1 LSDNPAVNDRIAAA
15 RVALSDAG
23 RMNVELLR
31 AHIDKPGSRLEI
43 TLEYCRGKSVL
54 DIGCVNHNIENVDV
68 ESWQHRAITEV
79 ASNVLGVDYL
89 HDEVQEL
96 AKRGFRVLAADIT
109 KPLDLNEQFDVI
121 VIGHLIEH
129 LSSFDGLFTNIQK
142 LLKPGGHVLISTPNP
157 FYTEQYF
164 YAAFKNDLIVNSEH
178 TCWIDPVTLDQLA
191 RRFGLVTTAVYWIKE
206 KWNLGWVIMN
216 SPARLFDQQTG
227 TWSFHGDPPL
237 FERLISPVLLSTF
250 KLMAPRGLRSRIEK
264 KYSAAAV
271 PRLLYVR
278 ALGLAFSAF
287 WTVYRR
293 LIVASP
299 MNKHEVFL
307 SVLRHNAAPESGTS
321 TSPDRFNAIRSVR

>member
-1 LSDNPAVNDRIAAA
+1 LSEQPAVHDRIAAA
-15 RVALSDAG
+15 RFALSGAG

-31 AHIDKPGSRLEI
+31 AHIDKPVSRLEI
-43 TLEYCRGKSVL
+43 TRQYCRGKSVL

-68 ESWQHRAITEV
+68 ESWQHRAIIEV
-79 ASNVLGVDYL
+79 ATDVLGVDYL
-89 HDEVQEL
+89 HEEVQEL

-109 KPLDLNEQFDVI
+109 KPLDLSEQFDVI

-191 RRFGLVTTAVYWIKE
+191 RRFGLLTTAVYWIKE

-216 SPARLFDQQTG
+216 SPSRSFDQQSG
-227 TWSFHGDPPL
+227 TWSFHGAAPL
-237 FERLISPVLLSTF
+237 FERLISPVLLSAF
-250 KLMAPRGLRSRIEK
+250 KLMAPRALRSRIER

-271 PRLLYVR
+271 PRLLYVH
-278 ALGLAFSAF
+278 ALGLVFSAF
-287 WTVYRR
+287 WAVYRR
-293 LIVASP
+293 LIVTSP

-307 SVLRHNAAPESGTS
+307 SVLRHDTTS
-321 TSPDRFNAIRSVR
+321 DAKNDARSVH